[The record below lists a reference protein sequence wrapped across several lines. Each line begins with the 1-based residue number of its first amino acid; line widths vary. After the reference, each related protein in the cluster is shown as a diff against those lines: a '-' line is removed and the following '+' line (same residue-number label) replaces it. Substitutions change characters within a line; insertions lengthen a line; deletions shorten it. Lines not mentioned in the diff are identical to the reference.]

1 MSTVE
6 RIEIQRTIAAPPEAI
21 FAILSDPEGHV
32 TIDSTGMLM
41 SATGTPVTAVGD
53 TFVVHMDREA
63 LGDFDLGK
71 YDVTVVIL
79 SFEQDREISWTID
92 GAFKIGHIYGY
103 RLEPVDGGTL
113 VTSFYDWS
121 TIPEEW
127 RSRGIFPVISELAV
141 KATLGILDRTVQR
154 NLRTE
159 TTLG

>member
-1 MSTVE
+1 MSTDE
-6 RIEIQRTIAAPPEAI
+6 RIEIQRTIAAPPAAI
-21 FAILSDPEGHV
+21 WAIVSDPEGHV

-41 SATGTPVTAVGD
+41 SSTGPAPKAEGD
-53 TFVVHMDREA
+53 TFVIHMDRES

-79 SFEQDREISWTID
+79 TFEQGREISWTIE
-92 GAFKIGHIYGY
+92 GRLNIGHTYGY

-121 TIPEEW
+121 NISDEW
-127 RSRGIFPVISELAV
+127 KQAAIFPVISELAV

-154 NLRTE
+154 NLRAS
-159 TTLG
+159 

>member
-1 MSTVE
+1 MSTAE
-6 RIEIQRTIAAPPEAI
+6 RIEIQRVIAAPPEAI
-21 FAILSDPEGHV
+21 FEIISDPEGHV

-41 SATGTPVTAVGD
+41 SATGSAPTAAGD
-53 TFVVHMDREA
+53 TFVIHMDRES

-79 SFEQDREISWTID
+79 TFEQDREISWTID
-92 GAFKIGHIYGY
+92 GKLKIGHTYGY

-121 TIPEEW
+121 NISEEW
-127 RSRGIFPVISELAV
+127 KQAAIFPVISELAV

-154 NLRTE
+154 NLRA
-159 TTLG
+159 